1 VAQVMG
7 AKFKTGV
14 VATQCRRD
22 PMPGTAVSCE
32 CFHTAEAAANS
43 KLSGIFSFPN
53 VVVKR
58 RAQRGAPISECEY
71 T

>member
-1 VAQVMG
+1 MG
-7 AKFKTGV
+7 VKFKTGV
-14 VATQCRRD
+14 VAAQCRGD
-22 PMPGTAVSCE
+22 PMPGTAASCE
-32 CFHTAEAAANS
+32 GFHTAEAAANG

-53 VVVKR
+53 VVVDR